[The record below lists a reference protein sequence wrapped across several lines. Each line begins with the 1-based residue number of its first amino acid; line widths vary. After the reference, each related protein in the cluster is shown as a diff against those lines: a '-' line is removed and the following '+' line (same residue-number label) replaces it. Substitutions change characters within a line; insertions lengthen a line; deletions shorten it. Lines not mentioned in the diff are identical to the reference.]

1 MNNFYKRISFYL
13 AKNKMISKGD
23 QELYEY
29 AIKIFIHGF
38 INTCIV
44 IIIGVFSGMIKE
56 TFYLF
61 CTVFVLRK
69 ITGGIHAEK
78 YINCLIY
85 SICFFI
91 VSLLIIGYLEYFNNL
106 KLLIPLLCIS
116 VILICVFSPVENENK
131 KLSYN
136 EKRIFKFLSSVLS
149 IFLLIFVIVNINKN
163 LIEVYSISLGMINT
177 TILILLAHIK
187 KLVVNKKYRI
197 NKNFKQYA
205 YKYSDIKRKK

>member
-1 MNNFYKRISFYL
+1 MNNFYKKISFYL
-13 AKNKMISKGD
+13 AENKMISKGD
-23 QELYEY
+23 KELYEY

-38 INTCIV
+38 INTCVV

-56 TFYLF
+56 TLYFI

-69 ITGGIHAEK
+69 FTGGIHAEK

-91 VSLLIIGYLEYFNNL
+91 VSLLIIGYLECFNNL

-116 VILICVFSPVENENK
+116 VILICVFSPVDNENK
-131 KLSYN
+131 KLSDN

-149 IFLLIFVIVNINKN
+149 ISLMIFIIVNINKN
-163 LIEVYSISLGMINT
+163 LIEVYSISLGLINT
-177 TILILLAHIK
+177 AILILLAYIK
-187 KLVVNKKYRI
+187 KLI
-197 NKNFKQYA
+197 KNQK
-205 YKYSDIKRKK
+205 